1 MEDVWRSV
9 QEALEEN
16 ERAALATLVQ
26 KKGSAPMAGDAKIL
40 VKEDGS
46 AVGTIGGGCLEAS
59 VWAEAGDVIET
70 GVPKLLSFEL
80 TEKEAAESGLICGGQ
95 AVILVEAAWPE
106 PDLELYAALRDLRD
120 REGRGVVC
128 TLLPPEDAPD
138 TPKGKLLVVEGGRV
152 PKDYGT
158 MPEPERSDVIERCAD
173 VLGDEEQSIIR
184 LSTGRELLFE
194 PIGPRPTIYLFGG
207 GHVCLA
213 AAQAASICGFR
224 IIVVDDRE
232 QFSNPDRFPMAER
245 CVVGDFR
252 DVFDQ
257 LDIDEYSYIVSSTR
271 GHQFD
276 EVVVEGAVKTQ
287 AAYIGMIGSKGK
299 VAATWRNL
307 EARGVPREKLE
318 RVYAPIGLEIEADT
332 PQEIGIAIVAE
343 IIKVR
348 RTAMKAKAARRMA
361 ERREKVPAAA

>member
-1 MEDVWRSV
+1 MEDVWRAV
-9 QEALEEN
+9 QETLEGS
-16 ERAALATLVQ
+16 ERATLATLVQ

-59 VWAEAGDVIET
+59 VWAEAEEVIET
-70 GVPKLLSFEL
+70 GIPKLLRFEL

-95 AVILVEAAWPE
+95 AVVLIEAAWPE
-106 PDLELYAALRDLRD
+106 TDLELHMALGDLRD
-120 REGRGVVC
+120 REGRGVLC
-128 TLLPPEDAPD
+128 TLLPPEDGSVA
-138 TPKGKLLVVEGGRV
+138 PKGKVLVVEEGRV
-152 PKDYGT
+152 PKVYGA
-158 MPEPERSDVIERCAD
+158 MPEPERSEVAERCRD
-173 VLGDEEQSIIR
+173 VLGDEEQSVIR

-213 AAQAASICGFR
+213 AAQVASISGFR
-224 IIVVDDRE
+224 IVVVDDRE
-232 QFSNPDRFPMAER
+232 QFANKDRFPMAER

-252 DVFDQ
+252 DIFDQ
-257 LDIDEYSYIVSSTR
+257 LDVDEYSYIVSSTR

-276 EVVVEGAVKTQ
+276 EVVVEQAVKTP

-318 RVYAPIGLEIEADT
+318 AVHAPIGLEIEADT

-343 IIKVR
+343 IVKVR

-361 ERREKVPAAA
+361 QRREKVPAA